1 MKEHFE
7 VQKTENVKESIQGE
21 LNLKNQIAKRNDELV
36 KQQEI
41 ELKKLTVRGY
51 SYIFFSYAF
60 LDFISSAALP
70 YLFTTYLSSSQLFSS
85 PLYLSFCY
93 LLPSFLLL
101 PYSLLQYLIKRIC
114 TCLLQFYSFLSIL
127 PFSYLILSL
136 FIFSYVI

>member
-41 ELKKLTVRGY
+41 ELKKLTVRSH
-51 SYIFFSYAF
+51 SYIFLFFYAF
-60 LDFISSAALP
+60 LHFVSSAALP
-70 YLFTTYLSSSQLFSS
+70 YLFTIYLPSSLLFSS

-93 LLPSFLLL
+93 LLPTFLLL
-101 PYSLLQYLIKRIC
+101 PYFLLQYLIKHVC
-114 TCLLQFYSFLSIL
+114 TYLLQFYSVVSIL
-127 PFSYLILSL
+127 SFSYLI
-136 FIFSYVI
+136 